1 MRVRFWLST
10 PTTSKLWYTSFA
22 MTDPLTL
29 LLGNQ
34 ARVRLLRMF
43 LFNPSKQYSVEEI
56 IRRAR
61 LVRRTARTELNVLE
75 RSGLIRKRQ
84 VLETV
89 GKTTRRAAGYGLDDK
104 SPLARS
110 LQTFLFETAPIDGK
124 NLQSHLKGVGKIQ
137 VLVAAGVFM
146 NEFDRRIDV
155 LVAVEKLQ
163 ASKVE
168 SAIRV
173 LEAEL
178 GVEIKYA
185 AFSTKDLLYRFS
197 MHDKLTRDVFDYP
210 HELLIDKVG
219 VRDEI
224 KRPIAR

>member
-1 MRVRFWLST
+1 
-10 PTTSKLWYTSFA
+10 

-43 LFNPSKQYSVEEI
+43 LFNPSKAYSVNEI
-56 IRRAR
+56 IKRAR

-75 RSGLIRKRQ
+75 RAGIIRKRQ
-84 VLETV
+84 VFEQIP
-89 GKTTRRAAGYGLDDK
+89 GKNTRRKAAGYGLSEK

-155 LVAVEKLQ
+155 LIAVEKLN
-163 ASKVE
+163 ALKIE
-168 SAIRV
+168 SSIRS

-185 AFSTKDLLYRFS
+185 AFATADLLYRLG

-210 HELLIDKVG
+210 HELLIDKVRL
-219 VRDEI
+219 RDEV
-224 KRPIAR
+224 KRPLAR

>member
-1 MRVRFWLST
+1 
-10 PTTSKLWYTSFA
+10 
-22 MTDPLTL
+22 MTDPLSL

-43 LFNPSKQYSVEEI
+43 LFNPSKSYSVNEI

-61 LVRRTARTELNVLE
+61 LVRRTARTELNILE
-75 RSGLIRKRQ
+75 RSGIIKKRQ
-84 VLETV
+84 VSEV
-89 GKTTRRAAGYGLDDK
+89 VAGKKTRMAAGYGLNDK

-155 LVAVEKLQ
+155 LIAVEKLN
-163 ASKVE
+163 ATKIE
-168 SAIRV
+168 SSIRT

-185 AFSTKDLLYRFS
+185 AFATTDLLYRLG

-210 HELLIDKVG
+210 HELLIDKVRL
-219 VRDEI
+219 RDEV
-224 KRPIAR
+224 KRPLAR

>member
-1 MRVRFWLST
+1 
-10 PTTSKLWYTSFA
+10 

-43 LFNPSKQYSVEEI
+43 LFNPSKAYSVNEI

-61 LVRRTARTELNVLE
+61 LVRRTAKTELNILE
-75 RSGLIRKRQ
+75 RAGITRKRQ
-84 VLETV
+84 VTETV
-89 GKTTRRAAGYGLDDK
+89 SGKKTRRAAGYGLNDK

-124 NLQSHLKGVGKIQ
+124 NLQNRLKGVGKIQ

-155 LVAVEKLQ
+155 LIGIEKLQ
-163 ASKVE
+163 APKVE

-185 AFSTKDLLYRFS
+185 AFATTDLLYRLG
-197 MHDKLTRDVFDYP
+197 MQDKLTRDVFDYP

>member
-1 MRVRFWLST
+1 
-10 PTTSKLWYTSFA
+10 
-22 MTDPLTL
+22 MTDPLSL

-43 LFNPSKQYSVEEI
+43 LFNPSKSYSVNEI
-56 IRRAR
+56 IKRAR

-75 RSGLIRKRQ
+75 RSSIIKKRQ
-84 VLETV
+84 VTETV
-89 GKTTRRAAGYGLDDK
+89 GKNTRRAAGYGLNDK

-124 NLQSHLKGVGKIQ
+124 NLLSHLKGVGKIQ
-137 VLVAAGVFM
+137 VLIAAGVFM

-155 LVAVEKLQ
+155 LIAVEKLQ
-163 ASKVE
+163 ASKIE
-168 SAIRV
+168 SSIRA

-185 AFSTKDLLYRFS
+185 AFATADLMYRLG
-197 MHDKLTRDVFDYP
+197 MYDKLTRDVFDYP

>member
-1 MRVRFWLST
+1 
-10 PTTSKLWYTSFA
+10 
-22 MTDPLTL
+22 MTDPLST

-43 LFNPSKQYSVEEI
+43 LFNPSKSYSVNDI
-56 IRRAR
+56 IKRAR

-75 RSGLIRKRQ
+75 RSGIIKKRQ
-84 VLETV
+84 VLEQV
-89 GKTTRRAAGYGLDDK
+89 PAKKARRRAAGYGLDDK

-124 NLQSHLKGVGKIQ
+124 TLQAHLRGVGKIQ

-155 LVAVEKLQ
+155 LIAVEKLSS
-163 ASKVE
+163 SKIE
-168 SAIRV
+168 TAIRT

-178 GVEIKYA
+178 GVDIKYA
-185 AFSTKDLLYRFS
+185 AFATADLIYRLG
-197 MHDKLTRDVFDYP
+197 MYDKLTRDVFDYP
-210 HELLIDKVG
+210 HQLLVDKAG
-219 VRDEI
+219 VRDKV
-224 KRPIAR
+224 KRSLAR